1 MQKIIVTLFLSLLF
15 FSCSEQ
21 VYEYEEKIREE
32 LKANNQTMSE
42 IEIKKTAFFLSEWT
56 EPSFF
61 QGAIDDFKKN
71 DTLKSPPKDS
81 ILFIGSSSI
90 VYWKTLKEDMSPH
103 EVINRGFGGAHIA
116 HINNHFNEVVTA
128 YKPKGIVFF
137 CGTNDLTA
145 IKSVNQVFN
154 DFLLFYENVKEALP
168 KTKVFVIGVK
178 PTIARYYLREKQ
190 LKMNKLTSD
199 LAEKEK
205 NLVYISVWDE
215 MLLEDGKANPSLFV
229 EDGLHMNENGYLIW
243 KNLVKP
249 HLDKTFKPHQG

>member
-1 MQKIIVTLFLSLLF
+1 
-15 FSCSEQ
+15 
-21 VYEYEEKIREE
+21 
-32 LKANNQTMSE
+32 MSE
-42 IEIKKTAFFLSEWT
+42 IEIKKNAIYLSEWT
-56 EPSFF
+56 EPSFY
-61 QGAIDDFKKN
+61 QGAIDGFKKN

-116 HINNHFNEVVTA
+116 HINNHFNEVVTT

-145 IKSVNQVFN
+145 LKSVNQVFN
-154 DFLLFYENVKEALP
+154 DFLLFYENVEETLP

-199 LAEKEK
+199 LAEKE
-205 NLVYISVWDE
+205 L
-215 MLLEDGKANPSLFV
+215 SLI
-229 EDGLHMNENGYLIW
+229 HI
-243 KNLVKP
+243 
-249 HLDKTFKPHQG
+249 